1 MVTKMANI
9 TTSKYEELFI
19 KLHEVI
25 AKRKENPI
33 RLKVPLN
40 TIDKGTILQL
50 GEYFRKHAFNF
61 QTYLEG
67 ENTFVI
73 AVEY

>member
-1 MVTKMANI
+1 MTNSI
-9 TTSKYEELFI
+9 TLTYEELFI
-19 KLHEVI
+19 KLHQAI

-33 RLKVPLN
+33 LLKVPLH
-40 TIDKGTILQL
+40 TIDKDNILEL

-61 QTYLEG
+61 ETYLEG

>member
-1 MVTKMANI
+1 MTNI

-33 RLKVPLN
+33 HLKIPFN
-40 TIDKGTILQL
+40 TVDKGAILQL
-50 GEYFRKHAFNF
+50 SEYFHKHSFNF
-61 QTYLEG
+61 QTHLED

-73 AVEY
+73 TVEY